1 MVVELHESENY
12 QHPDW
17 PTGLSFSLMP
27 VDDDSNDDL
36 STSDTGLVV
45 LHDRLIT
52 DASVSAANKALIN
65 PAHRYS
71 TRVQPNTNSSSLYCE
86 TSLINCK
93 DNGST
98 YNITIGSRGEVEIS
112 EDPESSTGIGERT
125 GFVYNVINLLTLIDS
140 EIGNQFCDPLSLSI
154 KAEPTSP
161 STTPAS
167 PDTFID
173 AHINL
178 KSSRSES
185 RKRSISFSNN
195 LCNRERHPAKVK

>member
-1 MVVELHESENY
+1 MVVELQESDNY

-36 STSDTGLVV
+36 SAADTGLVV

-52 DASVSAANKALIN
+52 DASVSAANQVLAN

-71 TRVQPNTNSSSLYCE
+71 ARVQPNTNASSLYCD

-93 DNGST
+93 ESGST

-112 EDPESSTGIGERT
+112 EDPESSTGKKTIGDEPDEQQ
-125 GFVYNVINLLTLIDS
+125 V
-140 EIGNQFCDPLSLSI
+140 SLV
-154 KAEPTSP
+154 K
-161 STTPAS
+161 ST
-167 PDTFID
+167 
-173 AHINL
+173 
-178 KSSRSES
+178 R
-185 RKRSISFSNN
+185 
-195 LCNRERHPAKVK
+195 